1 MKTSEIQIWV
11 GIIGSLVTII
21 VSVLGVLNFQRR
33 RDRAAA
39 VGAAFKDVVDSLASD
54 NATLRMAAAI
64 LLRRFFDTRS
74 EQGAASLSY
83 AGEALAV
90 IAGLLREAGTGPLQ
104 KVLADGLRYAPS
116 LSLADLQGCNLTNAY
131 LGRKAGDKKVVNLT
145 KADLFQAN
153 LADASLKGVNAVGA
167 VFFGARLVST
177 VLSEADLTE
186 ADFRNAD
193 LTGADFRKAEL
204 RGAKFDGADLKG
216 ARFSGAFNV
225 PAEVAGQLG
234 SGGRVARKAEA
245 GSSGND

>member
-1 MKTSEIQIWV
+1 MTTSEIQVWV
-11 GIIGSLVTII
+11 GLIGSLVTIS

-74 EQGAASLSY
+74 EQGAADLSY
-83 AGEALAV
+83 ANEALAV
-90 IAGLLREAGTGPLQ
+90 IAGLLRESSTGPLQ

-116 LSLADLQGCNLTNAY
+116 LSRADLQGCNLTNAY
-131 LGRKAGDKKVVNLT
+131 LGLKDGDKTVVDLT
-145 KADLFQAN
+145 NADFFQAN
-153 LADASLKGVNAVGA
+153 LTEASLKGVKAAGA
-167 VFFGARLVST
+167 VFFGASLVNT
-177 VLSEADLTE
+177 VFSGADLTG

-204 RGAKFDGADLKG
+204 HGAKFDGAGLEG
-216 ARFSGAFNV
+216 ARFSGALDV
-225 PAEVAGQLG
+225 PAEVVGQLDTG
-234 SGGRVARKAEA
+234 SA
-245 GSSGND
+245 

>member
-1 MKTSEIQIWV
+1 MTTSEIQIWV
-11 GIIGSLVTII
+11 GIIGSLVTIS

-74 EQGAASLSY
+74 EQGAAGLSY
-83 AGEALAV
+83 ASEALAV
-90 IAGLLREAGTGPLQ
+90 IVGLLRETGTGQLQ

-116 LSLADLQGCNLTNAY
+116 LSRADLQGCNLTNSY
-131 LGRKAGDKKVVNLT
+131 LGRKVGDKTVVDLT
-145 KADLFQAN
+145 NADLFEAN
-153 LADASLKGVNAVGA
+153 LTEASLKGVNAAGA
-167 VFFGARLVST
+167 VFFGASLANA
-177 VLSEADLTE
+177 VLSGADLTG

-193 LTGADFRKAEL
+193 LTKADFRKAEL
-204 RGAKFDGADLKG
+204 RGAKFDGAGLEG
-216 ARFSGAFNV
+216 AWFSGALDV

-234 SGGRVARKAEA
+234 PGGRVMEA
-245 GSSGND
+245 DRSGNG